1 MGELLD
7 SLREKDEDAFHQ
19 WTHSE
24 AWGTVEQLLE
34 AHGTTSYCLN
44 QVFPSLANQQFGGRE
59 ARTNFGPM
67 AYGAKFNIKDGVIY

>member
-44 QVFPSLANQQFGGRE
+44 QVFPSLAN
-59 ARTNFGPM
+59 
-67 AYGAKFNIKDGVIY
+67 